1 MPGKAFREM
10 RFSTSWSRQS
20 RRREPALCCI
30 SVVVVV
36 VVAAVGL
43 VSRATVP
50 ARPASSASPT
60 SSSRGPCRARGCDA
74 GSESTVA
81 QIVVASP
88 RRAAPRPLGG
98 RAFVGGR
105 AFAFPR
111 STEAQLPDAAAP
123 WVTPLT
129 RVFSRKCWLRTWP
142 GTPFATRVRNRFGP
156 GRCSARVVS
165 RWHLL
170 EGCLLVLR
178 ECTGGGWRL
187 SGGREGGCL
196 AWFAGAHAVGLFER
210 VVRCVVCAFP
220 GGSAPRTHPSRR
232 RAFARRDRT
241 LEEAGDDPLQA
252 RNRRGILSK
261 LVFATESNGG
271 QVRRA
276 ATTRGP
282 QGARHRPHGIIAAPQ
297 RLAAHASGPCGCQA
311 HRPPRRH
318 PRQLPPRSLDPR
330 NPIRT
335 SRAEFGT
342 VPGAEYVLCVS

>member
-30 SVVVVV
+30 SVV

-129 RVFSRKCWLRTWP
+129 RVFSRKCWLRTGLEP
-142 GTPFATRVRNRFGP
+142 HSRSGCGIGS
-156 GRCSARVVS
+156 GRDAAPLASSV
-165 RWHLL
+165 
-170 EGCLLVLR
+170 
-178 ECTGGGWRL
+178 GGISWRAACWS
-187 SGGREGGCL
+187 SGNAREGGGV
-196 AWFAGAHAVGLFER
+196 FPAVGR
-210 VVRCVVCAFP
+210 V
-220 GGSAPRTHPSRR
+220 
-232 RAFARRDRT
+232 
-241 LEEAGDDPLQA
+241 
-252 RNRRGILSK
+252 
-261 LVFATESNGG
+261 
-271 QVRRA
+271 A
-276 ATTRGP
+276 A
-282 QGARHRPHGIIAAPQ
+282 
-297 RLAAHASGPCGCQA
+297 
-311 HRPPRRH
+311 
-318 PRQLPPRSLDPR
+318 
-330 NPIRT
+330 
-335 SRAEFGT
+335 
-342 VPGAEYVLCVS
+342 